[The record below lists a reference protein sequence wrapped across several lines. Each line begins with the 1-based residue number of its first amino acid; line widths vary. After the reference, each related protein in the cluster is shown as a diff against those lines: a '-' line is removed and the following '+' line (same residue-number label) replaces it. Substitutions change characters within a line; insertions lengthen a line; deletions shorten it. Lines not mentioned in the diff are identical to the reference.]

1 MKARLDKILS
11 ESNVLSRSETK
22 AAVKRGRLAVNGV
35 TVKSGDVKVDDYDV
49 ITLDGNE
56 IKRRRFFYI
65 MMNKPAGYVCSTD
78 EPGSRTVLDL
88 LRHEDNARGM
98 FPAGRLDKDTVGLLL
113 ITNDGALAH
122 DLLSPKKHVTK
133 KYAFRSS
140 RPLTESDKEKLEKGV
155 EIDGEMTKE
164 AKVESDGVEGTIVI
178 TEGKFHQIKRMFI
191 SVGNSIEY
199 LKRTEF
205 GPLKLDGSLAEGE
218 YRFLTDEETKALF
231 CRE

>member
-1 MKARLDKILS
+1 MKTRLDKILS
-11 ESNVLSRSETK
+11 ESNILTRSESK
-22 AAVKRGRLAVNGV
+22 AAAKHGRLAVNGV
-35 TVKSGDVKVDDYDV
+35 TVKTSDVKVDDGDA

-78 EPGSRTVLDL
+78 EPGSKTVLDL
-88 LRHEDNARGM
+88 LRPEDKARNM

-133 KYAFRSS
+133 KYAFRCAH
-140 RPLTESDKEKLEKGV
+140 PLSARDIERLEHGV

-164 AKVESDGVEGTIVI
+164 AKVESCGVEGTITI

-199 LKRTEF
+199 LKRLEF
-205 GPLKLDGSLAEGE
+205 GPLLLDTSLAEGE
-218 YRFLTDEETKALF
+218 YRFLTDKETDSLLN
-231 CRE
+231 RE